1 MDNVKPVLFGGT
13 HFNKAISDDEFFKKL
28 PQFLPIKAKIATMHA
43 DLKTKKGCS
52 SCQKRR
58 IQANIERDFAVIAT
72 SLDPES
78 GKIFKD
84 YFGVQRMLMH
94 AVNPATH
101 AAYLKEL

>member
-1 MDNVKPVLFGGT
+1 MHNAKPVLFGGT
-13 HFNKAISDDEFFKKL
+13 HFNKAIADEGFYKKL

-43 DLKTKKGCS
+43 DLKNSKGCS

-58 IQANIERDFAVIAT
+58 VQANIERDFASIAA
-72 SLDPES
+72 SLDPAS
-78 GKIFKD
+78 AKVFKD

-94 AVNPATH
+94 AVNPVTH

>member
-1 MDNVKPVLFGGT
+1 MDNAKPVLFGGS
-13 HFNKAISDDEFFKKL
+13 HFNKAIRDDEFFKKL
-28 PQFLPIKAKIATMHA
+28 PQFLPIKAKIATMHT

-58 IQANIERDFAVIAT
+58 IQINIERDFAAIAS
-72 SLDPES
+72 SLDPAS

-84 YFGVQRMLMH
+84 YFGAQRMLMH
-94 AVNPATH
+94 AVNPTTH